1 MICRNSKAMKPVKEI
16 KIQRPKRAKVTR
28 EETIRRVKDFPKR
41 MEKLI
46 AAIRKGSNRNIHS

>member
-1 MICRNSKAMKPVKEI
+1 MKVVKEV
-16 KIQRPKRAKVTR
+16 KIQRPKREKLTR
-28 EETIRRVKDFPKR
+28 AETIKRINAFPKR

>member
-1 MICRNSKAMKPVKEI
+1 MKTVKEI
-16 KIQRPKRAKVTR
+16 RIQRPKREKVTR
-28 EETIRRVKDFPKR
+28 EEAIKRVEAFPKR